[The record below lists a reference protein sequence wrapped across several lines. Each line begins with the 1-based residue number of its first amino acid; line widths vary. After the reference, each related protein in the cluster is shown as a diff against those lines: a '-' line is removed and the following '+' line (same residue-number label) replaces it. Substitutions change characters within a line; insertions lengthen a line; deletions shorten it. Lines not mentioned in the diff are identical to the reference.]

1 MPDLRVSEVTL
12 AVPIRGDRKR
22 QESANHSS
30 IFPWDS
36 NKPRAM
42 KVIKQMATFY
52 SSRSAT
58 IFSLA
63 YGEFKFLSHLLKYH
77 NNTTYTSSSNSK

>member
-12 AVPIRGDRKR
+12 AVYIRGDQKR

-36 NKPRAM
+36 NKPRVM

-52 SSRSAT
+52 TSRSAI